1 MGGAAVANQAVDRRR
16 VRKPR
21 DITVQLGTR
30 VSVPVRDIL
39 DDVID
44 RGEAASIR
52 EAVERAILEKWGSAA

>member
-1 MGGAAVANQAVDRRR
+1 MTDMTAPKARA
-16 VRKPR
+16 RKPR
-21 DITVQLGTR
+21 DLTVQLGTR

-52 EAVERAILEKWGSAA
+52 EAVEQAILEKWGSAA